1 MPPELSL
8 TTIAICS
15 VIYFVSAI
23 VTGFSG
29 FGFALMSVPFLLLI
43 LDLQFAVP
51 LVLLAGFFSVI
62 VLSVNKLHFFKERTV
77 IIVAVAMAMGT
88 WLGTYVLKNAGVG
101 RLQNL
106 DTGMLKRILGI
117 VIVLFAFHILLRVRQ
132 HDAPRF
138 RGPMGV
144 VAGILSGVLGGLFG
158 TSGPP
163 LVVYVHHFAEDKSS
177 FRSQLLILFL
187 LHDSFRIFLY
197 AKNSLINLDVLR
209 FDLFLLPA
217 LILGLILGS
226 RMHFKVSDTTFTRA
240 ISAMLLLSGVL
251 LLIKP

>member
-1 MPPELSL
+1 MAPEPSL
-8 TTIAICS
+8 TAIAICS

-43 LDLQFAVP
+43 LDLRFAVP

-62 VLSVNKLHFFKERTV
+62 VLSVNKLHFFKERMV
-77 IIVAVAMAMGT
+77 IIVAVAMAVGT
-88 WLGTYVLKNAGVG
+88 WIGTYLLKNAGAG
-101 RLQNL
+101 RLENL

-117 VIVLFAFHILLRVRQ
+117 VIVLFACHILLRVRQ
-132 HDAPRF
+132 HEAPKF
-138 RGPMGV
+138 RGPIGV

-163 LVVYVHHFAEDKSS
+163 LVIYVHHFAEDKTS
-177 FRSQLLILFL
+177 FRSQLVILFL
-187 LHDSFRIFLY
+187 LHDSFRILLY